1 MDMIVVEMR
10 FNLHFFRGMR
20 RQVVVLM
27 FWSECVVREKKFGG
41 GKSEIKEKWAANG
54 QANVAGYFGSQR
66 MF

>member
-1 MDMIVVEMR
+1 M
-10 FNLHFFRGMR
+10 LSGR
-20 RQVVVLM
+20 RSLA
-27 FWSECVVREKKFGG
+27 G